1 MGKPGAVSDAGLD
14 SIHAHVAVIARNSI
28 RPEYLKSLPIT
39 MNGAYMFGLKKILSA
54 SLLLTSSSLLL
65 AQTAT
70 GKLDIQVDKSIG
82 TSSPILHGLMTEE
95 INYSYDGGLYAE
107 MIRNR
112 TFQNDAAA
120 PAHWSTA
127 TGDQSKATIEIDKT
141 TGPSAALPLSLK
153 VGIESASPSH
163 PAGVQNGG
171 FWGIAV
177 RPHTQYKASFYA
189 KADTAFAGP
198 IKLSIVDD
206 KSGQT
211 VASAAIPSIDKEWK
225 RYEVSLTTSG
235 VKASAANHFALTG
248 THPGTFWLQLVSLF
262 PPTYAGRSNGNRI
275 DIMEK
280 LAAMKPMFLRFP
292 GGNYLEGDHIPE
304 RFEWKKT
311 IGPLVDRPTHPSPWR
326 YHSSDGMGLLE
337 FLEWCEDLK
346 MQPLLAVYAGYSM
359 KQEHVDPGPALEPY
373 VQDALDEIEYV
384 SGSASTKWGAIRAR
398 DGHPKPFPLNYVEV
412 GNEDWFDK
420 SKSYDGRFAQF
431 FDAIKK
437 THPEIQVIATTA
449 VTSRQADILD
459 DHFYR
464 KAEQFFDDVHH
475 YDKTSRQGT
484 KIMVGEWATREGE
497 PTPNFNAALG
507 DAAWMT
513 GMERNSDVVIMHSYA
528 PLFVNV
534 NPGGMQWKTNLI
546 GYDAMSSYGSPAYYA
561 QVMFS
566 NHRGSQIV
574 DATLSGADK
583 HVFYSVTRDPGKGT
597 LYLKLVNA
605 TSAKQQLD
613 INLAGAKHVAPSGE
627 VITLKAV
634 SPTDTNSITEPTKIV
649 PVATHLSNASS
660 RFSHELSPYSI
671 EVVELS
677 IR

>member
-1 MGKPGAVSDAGLD
+1 
-14 SIHAHVAVIARNSI
+14 
-28 RPEYLKSLPIT
+28 
-39 MNGAYMFGLKKILSA
+39 MFGPKSILLA
-54 SLLLTSSSLLL
+54 GLLLTNSSALF
-65 AQTAT
+65 AQSAA
-70 GKLDIQVDKSIG
+70 GKLDIQVDKSTG
-82 TSSPILHGLMTEE
+82 TSSPMLHGLMTEE

-112 TFQNDAAA
+112 TFQDDSAT
-120 PAHWSTA
+120 PAHWATTA
-127 TGDQSKATIEIDKT
+127 SGESKATIEIDKT
-141 TGPSAALPLSLK
+141 TGPSTALPLSLK
-153 VGIESASPSH
+153 VSLEAASPTH
-163 PAGVQNGG
+163 PAGVQNNG
-171 FWGIAV
+171 FWGVAV
-177 RPHTQYKASFYA
+177 KPHTQYKASFYA
-189 KADTAFAGP
+189 KADAGFSGP
-198 IKLSIVDD
+198 VRLSIVDD
-206 KSGQT
+206 KTGQL
-211 VASAAIPSIDKEWK
+211 VASAMVPSITKEWK
-225 RYEVSLTTSG
+225 RYAVVLTTAG
-235 VKASAANHFALTG
+235 VKPSAANHVALTG
-248 THPGTFWLQLVSLF
+248 THTGTFWLQLVSVF
-262 PPTYAGRSNGNRI
+262 PPTYAGRNNGNRI

-280 LAAMKPMFLRFP
+280 LAAMKPMFLRLP

-311 IGPLVDRPTHPSPWR
+311 IGPLVDRPTHPSPWH

-359 KQEHVDPGPALEPY
+359 KQEHVDPGPALQPY

-384 SGSASTKWGAIRAR
+384 SGSPTSKWGAIRAR
-398 DGHPKPFPLNYVEV
+398 DGHPKPFTLKYVEV

-431 FDAIKK
+431 YDAIKK
-437 THPEIQVIATTA
+437 AHPEIQVIATTT

-464 KAEQFFDDVHH
+464 KAEQFFNDVHH

-534 NPGGMQWKTNLI
+534 NPGGMQWKTDLI

-561 QVMFS
+561 QVLFS

-574 DATLSGADK
+574 DATLSGADN
-583 HVFYSVTRDPGKGT
+583 HVFYSVTRDPAKGI

-605 TSAKQQLD
+605 SANKQSLD
-613 INLAGAKHVAPSGE
+613 INLGGAKHVAPSAE
-627 VITLKAV
+627 VITLRAA
-634 SPTDTNSITEPTKIV
+634 SPAETNTITEPTKIV
-649 PVATHLSNASS
+649 PVSSHLSNVSNH
-660 RFSHELSPYSI
+660 FSHELPPYSI
-671 EVVELS
+671 EVVELNA
-677 IR
+677 R